1 MKTQNGLLKLF
12 MIAVAALTMQF
23 TLAQTGV
30 LDPNDPIVVY
40 NPGSPPATPPYG
52 TLAKWVK
59 TNRLSWNTSTF
70 KCYFYNGVAFRLRFP
85 KSYQHG
91 VNDGKKYPV
100 YLFFH
105 GRGEKGTIYDNEY
118 QLYHGGQSHM
128 NAVVADKFD
137 GFLLYPQN
145 QTDGWG
151 AGLTVM
157 SEFIQNY
164 LVPQC
169 KADRFRIIVDGLSA
183 GGAATWKFLVANY
196 KVPAAVLPISNT
208 DLAYLDAVQQFKF
221 TPMWQFQGGLDKAP
235 SPGYTQQL
243 ANGILNVGGNYKLTV
258 YPTLGHGCWNQAWA
272 ETDYYPFLNRAYKS
286 NPWVLFGRSEFCP
299 GDNINVTIG
308 VTPGFNAYE
317 WRKDGN
323 LISGATGNQVTVTSV
338 GVYSCRMRDGATL
351 WSDWSPIPMEIKY
364 KTSAN
369 IPSITVAGLAS
380 KVIPSLDGSTGVTL
394 QVPEGYAT
402 YSWQKEPS
410 STVLSTTNTV
420 NAAAPGDY
428 KVKAIEQ
435 FGCSSDFSAPFTV
448 IDANGP
454 NKPEAP
460 INLSATTLSKTAIKL
475 DWSDNPQPQ
484 YNETGFEI
492 YEARSSDGPYSLVS
506 ITGADVLTYT
516 RTDLNANTRYYYKL
530 RAVNETAASAAS
542 NVANT

>member
-1 MKTQNGLLKLF
+1 MRTQQALLKLLVCLATAF
-12 MIAVAALTMQF
+12 VYVPSP
-23 TLAQTGV
+23 AQTGV
-30 LDPNDPIVVY
+30 LDPNDPIVIY
-40 NPGSPPATPPYG
+40 NPATPPAVPPYG

-59 TNRLSWNTSTF
+59 TTRVSWNTSTF
-70 KCYFYNGVAFRLRFP
+70 KCYYYNGVAFRVKFP
-85 KSYQHG
+85 KTYQHS

-100 YLFFH
+100 YLFFT
-105 GRGEKGTIYDNEY
+105 GRGAYAPIYDNEL
-118 QLYHGGQSHM
+118 QLSAALSRS
-128 NAVVADKFD
+128 NAIDAGIFD
-137 GFLLYPQN
+137 GFMICPQS
-145 QTDGWG
+145 TTPGWG
-151 AGLTVM
+151 APIGVM
-157 SEFIQNY
+157 NDFILNY

-169 KADRFRIIVDGLSA
+169 KADRFRIVVDGLSA
-183 GGAATWKFLVANY
+183 GGSATWKFLTSFPKTAAAILPMCNSDLGYLAN
-196 KVPAAVLPISNT
+196 L
-208 DLAYLDAVQQFKF
+208 QQFKF
-221 TPMWQFQGGLDKAP
+221 TPIWHFQGGIDKAP
-235 SPGYTQQL
+235 SLGYTLQL
-243 ANGILNVGGNYKLTV
+243 ADSVLSVGGNYKLTV
-258 YPTLGHGCWNQAWA
+258 YPTLGHGIWNATWA
-272 ETDYYPFLNRAYKS
+272 EPDYYPFLNRAYKS